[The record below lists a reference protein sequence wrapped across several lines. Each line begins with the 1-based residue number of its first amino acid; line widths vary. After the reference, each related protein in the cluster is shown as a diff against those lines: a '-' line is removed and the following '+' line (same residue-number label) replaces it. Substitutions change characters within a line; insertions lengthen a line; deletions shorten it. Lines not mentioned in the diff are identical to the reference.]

1 MQVIKEL
8 ERIPNKILLLSV
20 FVLLLQLY
28 NFHSAFLGKL
38 LIVITIVFITLNH
51 KYLGLLLT
59 FFSLL
64 LNQKITETVEAMETM
79 EKQNSSSQVNNTA
92 SVNTGTNTP
101 VSTPTSSPATNV
113 PVVEQKNDI
122 NDIVENPIPNT
133 GVETNDAIATFK
145 KIHCKNGKIL
155 DKDGKE
161 IQINDLSK
169 YYPALKFELENVKC
183 NPCEDSCKFKLTSSS
198 ERITVEENLRPT
210 SSSVIPSK

>member
-28 NFHSAFLGKL
+28 NFHYTILGKL
-38 LIVITIVFITLNH
+38 LIIVIVLFITISH

-59 FFSLL
+59 FISLF
-64 LNQKITETVEAMETM
+64 LNHKIIEGMEPM
-79 EKQNSSSQVNNTA
+79 DK
-92 SVNTGTNTP
+92 
-101 VSTPTSSPATNV
+101 PTSSDSSSKNNAELNNDKAETNETSTNAL
-113 PVVEQKNDI
+113 VEPKKDI
-122 NDIVENPIPNT
+122 NDIVENPIPNN

-169 YYPALKFELENVKC
+169 YYPAIKFELENGKC

-198 ERITVEENLRPT
+198 ERLTVEENLRP
-210 SSSVIPSK
+210 SSSASVSLE

>member
-8 ERIPNKILLLSV
+8 ERIPNKILFLSV

-38 LIVITIVFITLNH
+38 LIVLIIVFITINN

-59 FFSLL
+59 FVSLF
-64 LNQKITETVEAMETM
+64 LNQTIGETIETM
-79 EKQNSSSQVNNTA
+79 ESMEKSEEKTVKPNDNIALDKSQDSNSSLTNNL
-92 SVNTGTNTP
+92 
-101 VSTPTSSPATNV
+101 
-113 PVVEQKNDI
+113 EEKKDI
-122 NDIVENPIPNT
+122 NDIVENPLPNNE
-133 GVETNDAIATFK
+133 VETNDAISTFK

-169 YYPALKFELENVKC
+169 YYPAIKFELENEKC

-198 ERITVEENLRPT
+198 ERITVEEKLRPT
-210 SSSVIPSK
+210 SSTSVSSK

>member
-38 LIVITIVFITLNH
+38 LIIVIIIFITINH
-51 KYLGLLLT
+51 KTLGLLLT
-59 FFSLL
+59 FVSLL
-64 LNQKITETVEAMETM
+64 LNQKITETIETMENM
-79 EKQNSSSQVNNTA
+79 EKQNSSSQTNSPPSNT
-92 SVNTGTNTP
+92 S
-101 VSTPTSSPATNV
+101 PTFPEL
-113 PVVEQKNDI
+113 VEQKKDI
-122 NDIVENPIPNT
+122 NDIVENPIPNN

-169 YYPALKFELENVKC
+169 YYPAIKFELENGKC

-198 ERITVEENLRPT
+198 ERITTEENLRPT
-210 SSSVIPSK
+210 SSSRVPSN

>member
-38 LIVITIVFITLNH
+38 LIIVIIVFITINH
-51 KYLGLLLT
+51 KTLGLLLT
-59 FFSLL
+59 FVSLL
-64 LNQKITETVEAMETM
+64 LNQKITETIETMENM
-79 EKQNSSSQVNNTA
+79 EKQNSSSQTNSPPSNT
-92 SVNTGTNTP
+92 S
-101 VSTPTSSPATNV
+101 PTFPEL
-113 PVVEQKNDI
+113 VEQKKDI
-122 NDIVENPIPNT
+122 NDIVENPIPKN

-169 YYPALKFELENVKC
+169 YYPAIKFELENGKC

-198 ERITVEENLRPT
+198 ERITTEENLRPT
-210 SSSVIPSK
+210 SSSRVPSN

>member
-38 LIVITIVFITLNH
+38 LIIVIIVFITINH
-51 KYLGLLLT
+51 RNLGLLLT
-59 FFSLL
+59 FVSLL
-64 LNQKITETVEAMETM
+64 LNQKITETMETM
-79 EKQNSSSQVNNTA
+79 EKQNSPSQ
-92 SVNTGTNTP
+92 TNTT
-101 VSTPTSSPATNV
+101 TPETKSPPIFPTTIE
-113 PVVEQKNDI
+113 PKKDI

-161 IQINDLSK
+161 LQINDLNK
-169 YYPALKFELENVKC
+169 YYPAIKFELENGNC
-183 NPCEDSCKFKLTSSS
+183 NPCENSCKFKLTSSS

-210 SSSVIPSK
+210 SSSTVSSK